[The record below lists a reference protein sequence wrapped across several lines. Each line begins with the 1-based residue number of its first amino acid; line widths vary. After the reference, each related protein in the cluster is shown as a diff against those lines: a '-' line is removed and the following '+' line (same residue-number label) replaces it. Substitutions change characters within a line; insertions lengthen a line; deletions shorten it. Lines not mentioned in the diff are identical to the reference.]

1 MGSNLPPTI
10 MMMAVTAR
18 LLDLHQSRRQSG
30 VYIPEVPESAGRNL
44 GIALQIVGILRDI
57 EMERGTGYVS
67 LDELELQLSQRVEGV
82 IREELEFVIASLAQE
97 REIHYAVAN
106 RDCQF
111 EYGQTRK
118 TTSLVSFADSREQ
131 VKITEN
137 GRLFLRICEDEES
150 WFYSDSDT
158 RKLLTALSRNK
169 FLDIP
174 KLCHGIGQEL
184 AARGAMLADL
194 IARPTRQEQTQ
205 LLVADGEGIGAMLA
219 NAKAIVREAMA
230 IAFDDRTY
238 DEFQKW
244 QLSDGSTSGLELGNI
259 QAELETLLRTV
270 EAVAR
275 RFTEFL
281 ELAQQRRDVMVSE
294 HHFLEMADRLVP
306 ACTPQ
311 SGQELEVFIAGILFP
326 QVAVPL
332 FHPSVIT
339 GEINI
344 ADLMDEEQVKPPVAF
359 EMSGEDQGAANLRF
373 RDFIARHRE
382 QLYER
387 LAAGPLPL
395 SIIIANYSF
404 ELLPDESA
412 LDFVGVYA
420 TPEALD
426 GDNEAGPRV
435 VVGLTGEEFSL
446 ETDTSL
452 IVASDPIIFL
462 AEDQ

>member
-1 MGSNLPPTI
+1 MLAT
-10 MMMAVTAR
+10 TAR
-18 LLDLHQSRRQSG
+18 LLDLHQSRRQGG
-30 VYIPEVPESAGRNL
+30 VYIPEVPENAGRNL
-44 GIALQIVGILRDI
+44 GIALQVVEILRDI
-57 EMERGTGYVS
+57 EMERGIGYVS
-67 LDELELQLSQRVEGV
+67 LNELELQLSQRVEGV
-82 IREELEFVIASLAQE
+82 IREELDFVLASLAQE

-106 RDCQF
+106 RDRQF

-118 TTSLVSFADSREQ
+118 TTNLISFADSREQ
-131 VKITEN
+131 VKIAEN

-150 WFYSDSDT
+150 WLYSDSDT
-158 RKLLTALSRNK
+158 KKLLTALNRNK

-174 KLCHGIGQEL
+174 KLCRSIGQEL
-184 AARGAMLADL
+184 AAKGAMLADL

-219 NAKAIVREAMA
+219 NAKSIVREAMA

-238 DEFQKW
+238 EEFQKW
-244 QLSDGSTSGLELGNI
+244 QLGDGATSGLELGNV

-281 ELAQQRRDVMVSE
+281 EQAQQRRDVMVSE

-306 ACTPQ
+306 SCTSQ
-311 SGQELEVFIAGILFP
+311 SGQELETFIAGILFP
-326 QVAVPL
+326 QVAVSF
-332 FHPSVIT
+332 FHPSVIP
-339 GEINI
+339 GEVDL
-344 ADLMDEEQVKPPVAF
+344 ADLINEELEKPPVAF
-359 EMSGEDQGAANLRF
+359 EMSGEDHGAANLRF
-373 RDFIARHRE
+373 RDFIARHRA

-395 SIIIANYSF
+395 SDIITSYGF
-404 ELLPDESA
+404 ELLPDESG
-412 LDFVGVYA
+412 LDFIGVYA

-426 GDNEAGPRV
+426 GDNENGPRV
-435 VVGLTGEEFSL
+435 VVGLTGEEFSV